1 MSEEYIKLKLYS
13 KFDKM
18 ATSKGDENLSTKST
32 ESTVTEDNLDALDV
46 SFNRATVL
54 YLTTYQIHIS
64 RIFEKIFLLF
74 GKTSN
79 SDVKFCQNGVLKRF
93 LTNQFSARNQMNRR
107 SLRTTLMC

>member
-32 ESTVTEDNLDALDV
+32 ESTVTEDNLDTLDV

-54 YLTTYQIHIS
+54 YLTTRQIFHT
-64 RIFEKIFLLF
+64 FY
-74 GKTSN
+74 SN
-79 SDVKFCQNGVLKRF
+79 STKILLKIDILKLFQHTILTKFYVTVRG
-93 LTNQFSARNQMNRR
+93 FS
-107 SLRTTLMC
+107 

>member
-32 ESTVTEDNLDALDV
+32 ESTVTEDNQDNLDTLDV

-54 YLTTYQIHIS
+54 YLTTY
-64 RIFEKIFLLF
+64 
-74 GKTSN
+74 
-79 SDVKFCQNGVLKRF
+79 
-93 LTNQFSARNQMNRR
+93 
-107 SLRTTLMC
+107 